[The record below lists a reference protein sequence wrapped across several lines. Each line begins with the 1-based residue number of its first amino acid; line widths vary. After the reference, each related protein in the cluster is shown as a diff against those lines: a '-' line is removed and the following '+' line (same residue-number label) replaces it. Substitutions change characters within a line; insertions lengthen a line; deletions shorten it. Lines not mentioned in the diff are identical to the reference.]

1 MDKKRTVFLD
11 RDGTLCRDVG
21 YPAHW
26 SQVHVYPYAFKAV
39 RRLREAGL
47 AVVVITSQS
56 GIGRG
61 FFAEADLTA
70 LHHEFAAAFARR
82 GAALDALYHC
92 PHYTPGAGE
101 GGCPCGKPN
110 PGLALRAA
118 ADLDLELKESY
129 VIGDKASDI
138 LFGVAIGALPVLVL
152 TGYGRSARRDLE
164 RRGVR
169 PAHVAADLAAAA
181 GWIYDRE
188 RRASGCPGDAVS
200 GSRTHR

>member
-92 PHYTPGAGE
+92 PHYTPRAGE

-118 ADLDLELKESY
+118 ADLDLE
-129 VIGDKASDI
+129 
-138 LFGVAIGALPVLVL
+138 
-152 TGYGRSARRDLE
+152 

-169 PAHVAADLAAAA
+169 PAHVAADLAGAA

-188 RRASGCPGDAVS
+188 RRVSGCPGDAVS